1 MPPRRPLPFFY
12 GWVIVATAF
21 MTMAVAVNAR
31 TAFSLLFPPI
41 LDEFGWARG
50 VTAAAFAVGF
60 LGGTLYAPFIG
71 ILMDRLGPRVLF
83 PAGILLVSAGLA
95 LATAVRQPW
104 QLYATL
110 GVLVTGGSMAVSTSG
125 TRSSCRPGDR
135 ALAPTDPCLT
145 MKGYAIS
152 A

>member
-1 MPPRRPLPFFY
+1 VRLPFFY
-12 GWVIVATAF
+12 GWLVVAIAF
-21 MTMAVAVNAR
+21 VTMAIGVNAR